1 LIDREIDLVSPFCVN
16 QTYEGQ
22 IDEFFRIKTCSITV
36 DTSIIKPDAGKDPKA
51 APLPPTQTLILTNDD
66 DIFKDVRDKHF
77 NTLESIFSQK
87 VKDIQSV
94 VKEKDA
100 P

>member
-1 LIDREIDLVSPFCVN
+1 MIDREIDLVSPFCVN

-22 IDEFFRIKTCSITV
+22 LDEFFGIKTCSITI
-36 DTSIIKPDAGKDPKA
+36 DTTIIKPDAGKDPKA
-51 APLPPTQTLILTNDD
+51 PPLPPTQTLILTNDD
-66 DIFKDVRDKHF
+66 DIFKDVRDRHLS
-77 NTLESIFSQK
+77 TLKQIFSQK

-94 VKEKDA
+94 VKDKDA